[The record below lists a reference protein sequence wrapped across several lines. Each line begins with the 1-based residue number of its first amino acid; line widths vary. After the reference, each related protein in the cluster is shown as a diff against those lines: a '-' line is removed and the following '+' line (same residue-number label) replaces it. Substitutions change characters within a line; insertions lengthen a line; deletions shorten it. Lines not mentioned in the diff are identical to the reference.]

1 MIWLTWRQFR
11 AQAATAVAALAGV
24 VLVYVLTGPG
34 LAHLY
39 DISGIATCHG
49 HAECAALTTKFL
61 DAVQSNPL
69 YPALSVLGG
78 ALVYLAPAIIG
89 AFWGA
94 PLVTRELETGT
105 FRLAWNQSVT
115 RTRWLAVKVSL
126 IGLAAMVTV
135 GLLSLV
141 LTWWSSPIDRVGGF
155 PLATGQL
162 GRFSAVIFG
171 ARDIAPLGYAAFAFT
186 LGVAVG
192 MLVRRTL
199 PAMAVTL
206 AVIGVVMLAWPSLV
220 RPHLIPPVSTT
231 APIAANLT
239 TGVVTHNGEI
249 TVPAN
254 NLPGAWIISNQTI
267 TRTGQVFVLPDVRAC
282 ATGTQRQCNAWF
294 ATQQLRRHIVYQP
307 AGRYWTFQWY
317 ETAIFLA
324 LALGLAGFS
333 LWWIESS
340 SRPCLRVRRYSPI
353 QVWSGFLHR

>member
-24 VLVYVLTGPG
+24 VLVYALTGPG
-34 LAHLY
+34 LARRY
-39 DISGIATCHG
+39 DTSGIATCHG
-49 HAECAALTTKFL
+49 RAECAALTVRFL
-61 DAVQSNPL
+61 DAVQSDEL
-69 YPALSVLGG
+69 YPVLSVLGG

-94 PLVTRELETGT
+94 PLVTRELESGT
-105 FRLAWNQSVT
+105 YRLAWNQSVT

-126 IGLAAMVTV
+126 IGLAAMVVV

-141 LTWWSSPIDRVGGF
+141 LTLWSRPIDRVGGF

-162 GRFSAVIFG
+162 DRFSLVIFG
-171 ARDIAPLGYAAFAFT
+171 ARDIAPLGYTAFAFT

-192 MLVRRTL
+192 VLVRRTL

-206 AVIGVVMLAWPSLV
+206 AGFAVVMLAWPSLV
-220 RPHLIPPVSTT
+220 RPHLFPPVSIT
-231 APIAANLT
+231 APVAASLT

-294 ATQQLRRHIVYQP
+294 ATQQLRRHLVYQP
-307 AGRYWTFQWY
+307 ASRYWAFQWY

-324 LALGLAGFS
+324 IALALAGFS
-333 LWWIESS
+333 VWWIKR
-340 SRPCLRVRRYSPI
+340 SRA
-353 QVWSGFLHR
+353 